1 MKARGGG
8 AVRCNYRVRWHS
20 VMLALLT
27 LLYFPYS
34 RLLVA
39 SDIKPNLNYCSEQ
52 QAQIVA
58 VEGIAEVL
66 RSGERAWKR
75 IVIGDGLCAG
85 DMLRVRVHSRVALRQ
100 KNESMLRLGEKT
112 TVTFAQSEVNSAQR
126 KATLL
131 ELLQGVLHVITRTPE
146 PFEIRTPFMNA
157 GVDGTEFSV
166 AVESDKTHV
175 VVYEGQVT
183 ASNDQGSIVLVD
195 QEAGIAYKDQKPQ
208 KEVIVRSLDAVQW
221 ALYYPAIIDP
231 RVIEQQLPQTLQATV
246 RESLEHYR
254 QGNAFEALAALEALD
269 RNTLGA
275 QLLTYRAG
283 LYLTLGRVAE
293 ARHDIA
299 QALQLQPN
307 DSEAYAL
314 QAIIAVVQ
322 NDKAAALQLAE
333 QAINADR
340 TSPTARLALSYA
352 YQAHFQIEEALG
364 SVEEALR
371 LDGKNALVWA
381 RLSELQMSTGYLDR
395 ALESAQ
401 QAVSLNPNLGKTQ
414 TVLGFAHLLRIDT
427 TKAKATFAKA
437 IQLDQADP
445 MPRLGLGLALIREG
459 QLEAGRI
466 ELEIAASLDP
476 ANSLV
481 RSYLGKAYFEE
492 KRYGLAET
500 QFDLAKARDPNDPTP
515 WFYDAIQK
523 QTQNRP
529 VEALRDIQKSIELNN
544 NRAVYRSKLLL
555 DKDEAARG
563 SSLAR
568 IYDNLGFEKRAIM
581 ETAKSLSHDPANH
594 SAHRFLADAYVNIP
608 RHEVARVSELLQAQ
622 LLQPINVNPVQ
633 PRLAVA
639 DLNIIT
645 GTGPAAL
652 GFNEFAPLTERNKP
666 QVVASGLYGSNSTLG
681 NEVVAS
687 AVYDKASISVGQF
700 HYDTKGFRQ
709 NNDQNHNVYN
719 AFMQYALT
727 PKLNVQTEL
736 RHRDTEH
743 GQLLLDFDRD
753 SPDPNVAKSPLNPNN
768 HFRRAIDEDTARIG
782 ARYAITPHQDFIV
795 STSFADKKEGGKQF
809 GIASLENQPLL
820 QIPINAFHTERNHV
834 YQVESQY
841 QYRDQRFNL
850 IAGGGIYRVNSEIN
864 LAIKLLPP
872 NDPSILC
879 IVNPAI
885 CYSQDLNKEKI
896 NGYLYTNYNL
906 RSNLN
911 ATIGMSYDAHQNP
924 AGPANDYGRFNP
936 KFGLQWDIVS
946 NIRLRLAWFETTKSA
961 LVANQTIEPTQIAG
975 FNQLY
980 DDLAGTKSR
989 RMGIGIDTH
998 YANTIFGGIEI
1009 SQRELEVPLLFS
1021 TKAKTFF
1028 QSHKENLYRS
1038 YLYWPINNQWV
1049 LRGEGQFER
1058 FSRERIVQD
1067 QTVDPLMPHQIDT
1080 LSAPL
1085 SLSYF
1090 GAQGLFS
1097 SLIGTYVNQKIDRE
1111 TASPI
1116 YEGSSRLNIGKEGF
1130 FLVDAVLGFRL
1141 PNRRGILSFEAR
1153 NLLDEQFLYRNAN
1166 FYLSEPTLP
1175 RFLPARTLFLRATL
1189 NF

>member
-1 MKARGGG
+1 MMIYH
-8 AVRCNYRVRWHS
+8 N
-20 VMLALLT
+20 
-27 LLYFPYS
+27 
-34 RLLVA
+34 
-39 SDIKPNLNYCSEQ
+39 KPNLKSLLSFLFLQLFVFFSHKCFAETQLGICKSQSLAQLASVQGELWIDVLGTGQ
-52 QAQIVA
+52 WQLVDQAQLLCEGSRIKVGA
-58 VEGIAEVL
+58 NSRASLLLPNNILLRLDEGTVLTLKGIA
-66 RSGERAWKR
+66 A
-75 IVIGDGLCAG
+75 
-85 DMLRVRVHSRVALRQ
+85 
-100 KNESMLRLGEKT
+100 NEP
-112 TVTFAQSEVNSAQR
+112 
-126 KATLL
+126 TLL
-131 ELLQGVLHVITRTPE
+131 DLLKGFIHFLSRTPTRL
-146 PFEIRTPFMNA
+146 EITTPIANA
-157 GVDGTEFSV
+157 GPEGTEFALKVDDQAASLW
-166 AVESDKTHV
+166 
-175 VVYEGQVT
+175 VYEGSVKFF
-183 ASNDQGSIVLVD
+183 NPQGSL
-195 QEAGIAYKDQKPQ
+195 QLNPGEAAQALLGQAPHTQLDVKP
-208 KEVIVRSLDAVQW
+208 LDAVQW

-231 RVIEQQLPQTLQATV
+231 RVIEQQIPQALQATV
-246 RESLEHYR
+246 PESLEHYR
-254 QGNAFEALAALEALD
+254 QGNAFEALSALETLD
-269 RNTLGA
+269 QNTLSA

-293 ARHDIA
+293 AKHDIA

-322 NDKAAALQLAE
+322 NDKVAALQLAE

-352 YQAHFQIEEALG
+352 YQAHFQIEEALA

-414 TVLGFAHLLRIDT
+414 TVLGFAHLLQIDT
-427 TKAKATFAKA
+427 TQAKATFAKA

-581 ETAKSLSHDPANH
+581 ETAKSLSHDPGNH

-608 RHEVARVSELLQAQ
+608 RHEIARVSELLQAQ

-666 QVVASGLYGSNSTLG
+666 QLVASGLFGSNSTLG

-709 NNDQNHNVYN
+709 
-719 AFMQYALT
+719 
-727 PKLNVQTEL
+727 
-736 RHRDTEH
+736 
-743 GQLLLDFDRD
+743 
-753 SPDPNVAKSPLNPNN
+753 
-768 HFRRAIDEDTARIG
+768 
-782 ARYAITPHQDFIV
+782 
-795 STSFADKKEGGKQF
+795 
-809 GIASLENQPLL
+809 
-820 QIPINAFHTERNHV
+820 
-834 YQVESQY
+834 
-841 QYRDQRFNL
+841 
-850 IAGGGIYRVNSEIN
+850 
-864 LAIKLLPP
+864 
-872 NDPSILC
+872 
-879 IVNPAI
+879 
-885 CYSQDLNKEKI
+885 
-896 NGYLYTNYNL
+896 
-906 RSNLN
+906 
-911 ATIGMSYDAHQNP
+911 
-924 AGPANDYGRFNP
+924 
-936 KFGLQWDIVS
+936 
-946 NIRLRLAWFETTKSA
+946 
-961 LVANQTIEPTQIAG
+961 
-975 FNQLY
+975 
-980 DDLAGTKSR
+980 
-989 RMGIGIDTH
+989 
-998 YANTIFGGIEI
+998 
-1009 SQRELEVPLLFS
+1009 
-1021 TKAKTFF
+1021 
-1028 QSHKENLYRS
+1028 
-1038 YLYWPINNQWV
+1038 
-1049 LRGEGQFER
+1049 
-1058 FSRERIVQD
+1058 
-1067 QTVDPLMPHQIDT
+1067 
-1080 LSAPL
+1080 
-1085 SLSYF
+1085 
-1090 GAQGLFS
+1090 
-1097 SLIGTYVNQKIDRE
+1097 
-1111 TASPI
+1111 
-1116 YEGSSRLNIGKEGF
+1116 
-1130 FLVDAVLGFRL
+1130 
-1141 PNRRGILSFEAR
+1141 
-1153 NLLDEQFLYRNAN
+1153 
-1166 FYLSEPTLP
+1166 
-1175 RFLPARTLFLRATL
+1175 
-1189 NF
+1189 

>member
-166 AVESDKTHV
+166 AVEPDKTQV

-183 ASNDQGSIVLVD
+183 ASNDQGRIVLVD

-208 KEVIVRSLDAVQW
+208 KEVIVRPLDAVQW
-221 ALYYPAIIDP
+221 ALYYPAIIDS
-231 RVIEQQLPQTLQATV
+231 RVIEQQLPQALQATV

-254 QGNAFEALAALEALD
+254 QGNTFEALSALEVLD
-269 RNTLGA
+269 QNTLGA

-283 LYLTLGRVAE
+283 LYLTLGRVVE
-293 ARHDIA
+293 AKHDIA

-322 NDKAAALQLAE
+322 NDKVAALQLAE
-333 QAINADR
+333 QAVNADR

-352 YQAHFQIEEALG
+352 YQAHFQIEEALA

-414 TVLGFAHLLRIDT
+414 TVLGFAHLLQIDT
-427 TKAKATFAKA
+427 TQAKATFAKA

-492 KRYGLAET
+492 KRYSLAGT

-529 VEALRDIQKSIELNN
+529 VEALSDIQKSIELNN

-608 RHEVARVSELLQAQ
+608 RHEIARVSELLQAQ

-645 GTGPAAL
+645 GTGPTAL

-666 QVVASGLYGSNSTLG
+666 QVVASGLFGSNSTLG

-700 HYDTKGFRQ
+700 HYDTKGFQQ
-709 NNDQNHNVYN
+709 NNAQTHNVYN
-719 AFMQYALT
+719 AFMQYAVT
-727 PKLNVQTEL
+727 PKLNVQAEL
-736 RHRDTEH
+736 RTRGTEH

-753 SPDPNVAKSPLNPNN
+753 SPDPNVARNPLNPNN
-768 HFRRAIDEDTARIG
+768 RYRRDLDEDTARMG
-782 ARYAITPHQDFIV
+782 ARYAISPQQDFIV
-795 STSFADKKEGGKQF
+795 STSFADRKDGLIQP
-809 GIASLENQPLL
+809 GIAFIAGQLVG
-820 QIPINAFHTERNHV
+820 FDTMERNRM

-850 IAGGGIYRVNSEIN
+850 IAGGGIYQVNSN
-864 LAIKLLPP
+864 AHVATRLLPP
-872 NDPSILC
+872 GDPSIFC
-879 IVNPAI
+879 INFPTS
-885 CYSQDLNKEKI
+885 CFSQDSNREKV

-911 ATIGMSYDAHQNP
+911 ATMGFSYDSHRNP
-924 AGPANDYGRFNP
+924 VGSIDYGRFNP
-936 KFGLQWDIVS
+936 KFGLQWDVVS
-946 NIRLRLAWFETTKSA
+946 NVRFRLAWFETTKST
-961 LVANQTIEPTQIAG
+961 LVTNQTIEPTQIAG

-980 DDLAGTKSR
+980 DDPTGTKSR
-989 RMGIGIDTH
+989 RMGLGVDAH
-998 YANTIFGGIEI
+998 YANTVFGGFEI
-1009 SQRELEVPLLFS
+1009 SQRDLEVPGVLS
-1021 TKAKTFF
+1021 DASGSITFF
-1028 QSHKENLYRS
+1028 QQQKENLYRS

-1049 LRGEGQFER
+1049 LRGEGQLER
-1058 FSRERIVQD
+1058 FSRER
-1067 QTVDPLMPHQIDT
+1067 TVKDFTIDALSPHQIDT

-1085 SLSYF
+1085 SISYF

-1097 SLIGTYVNQKIDRE
+1097 SLIGTYVSQKVDRE
-1111 TASPI
+1111 LTSAI
-1116 YEGSSRLNIGKEGF
+1116 YSGSAKQNEGKDGF

-1141 PNRRGILSFEAR
+1141 PKRRGAVSIEAR

-1175 RFLPARTLFLRATL
+1175 RFLPARTLLVRATF

>member
-1 MKARGGG
+1 MMIS
-8 AVRCNYRVRWHS
+8 YRKLCSKSLLSFLFLQLFVFFSHKCFAETQLGICKSQSLAQLAS
-20 VMLALLT
+20 VQGELWIDVLGTGQWQLVDQMQPLCEGSRIKVSANSRASLLLPNNILLRLDEGTVLT
-27 LLYFPYS
+27 L
-34 RLLVA
+34 
-39 SDIKPNLNYCSEQ
+39 K
-52 QAQIVA
+52 
-58 VEGIAEVL
+58 GIA
-66 RSGERAWKR
+66 A
-75 IVIGDGLCAG
+75 
-85 DMLRVRVHSRVALRQ
+85 
-100 KNESMLRLGEKT
+100 NEP
-112 TVTFAQSEVNSAQR
+112 
-126 KATLL
+126 TLL
-131 ELLQGVLHVITRTPE
+131 DLLKGFIHFLSRTPTRL
-146 PFEIRTPFMNA
+146 EITTPIANA
-157 GVDGTEFSV
+157 GPEGTEFALKVDDQAASLW
-166 AVESDKTHV
+166 
-175 VVYEGQVT
+175 VYEGSVKF
-183 ASNDQGSIVLVD
+183 SNPQGSL
-195 QEAGIAYKDQKPQ
+195 QLNPGEAAQALLGQAPHTQLDVKP
-208 KEVIVRSLDAVQW
+208 LDAVQW

-246 RESLEHYR
+246 RESLEYYR
-254 QGNAFEALAALEALD
+254 QGNTFEALSALEALD
-269 RNTLGA
+269 QNTLSA

-283 LYLTLGRVAE
+283 LYLTLGRVTE

-333 QAINADR
+333 QAINVDR

-352 YQAHFQIEEALG
+352 YQAHFQIEEALA

-414 TVLGFAHLLRIDT
+414 TVLGFAHLLQIDT
-427 TKAKATFAKA
+427 SKAKATFTKA

-500 QFDLAKARDPNDPTP
+500 QFDLAKERDPNDPTP

-581 ETAKSLSHDPANH
+581 ETAKSLSHDPGNH

-608 RHEVARVSELLQAQ
+608 RHEIARVSELLQAQ

-645 GTGPAAL
+645 GTGPTAL

-666 QVVASGLYGSNSTLG
+666 QLVASGLFGSNSTLG

-700 HYDTKGFRQ
+700 HSDTKGFRQ

-727 PKLNVQTEL
+727 PKFNVQTEL

-743 GQLLLDFDRD
+743 GQLLLDFNRD
-753 SPDPNVAKSPLNPNN
+753 SPDIRVATDPKAINN
-768 HFRRAIDEDTARIG
+768 RYRRDLEEDTARIG
-782 ARYAITPHQDFIV
+782 ARYAISPKQDII
-795 STSFADKKEGGKQF
+795 TSAIYIDRKEFLDNYRTSDANNILALHDQGYQ
-809 GIASLENQPLL
+809 
-820 QIPINAFHTERNHV
+820 TEA
-834 YQVESQY
+834 QY
-841 QYRDQRFNL
+841 QYRGDHVNL
-850 IAGGGIYRVNSEIN
+850 VMGGGIYQIDFSRDRSLKKIADNTVGPCAANPINCSQEFQKERVNGY
-864 LAIKLLPP
+864 
-872 NDPSILC
+872 
-879 IVNPAI
+879 V
-885 CYSQDLNKEKI
+885 YS
-896 NGYLYTNYNL
+896 NYNL
-906 RSNLN
+906 RSNVNVTFGL
-911 ATIGMSYDAHQNP
+911 SYDSYSNSSTDS
-924 AGPANDYGRFNP
+924 GNRVNP
-936 KFGLQWDIVS
+936 KFGLQWDILD
-946 NIRLRLAWFETTKSA
+946 NIRLRIAWIETVKSS
-961 LVANQTIEPTQIAG
+961 LVANQTIEPTQVAG
-975 FNQLY
+975 FNQFF
-980 DDLAGTKSR
+980 DDINGTRSR
-989 RMGIGIDTH
+989 RMGLGIDTH
-998 YANTIFGGIEI
+998 FAKTIYWGGEI
-1009 SQRELEVPLLFS
+1009 SRRDLSVPIVNLS
-1021 TKAKTFF
+1021 DNE
-1028 QSHKENLYRS
+1028 QKENLYRT
-1038 YLYWPINNQWV
+1038 YLYWPMSNQWV
-1049 LRGEGQFER
+1049 LRGEAQLEQ
-1058 FSRERIVQD
+1058 FSRAKLSTE
-1067 QTVDPLMPHQIDT
+1067 PHQIDT
-1080 LSAPL
+1080 LSAPV
-1085 SLSYF
+1085 SFSYF
-1090 GAQGLFS
+1090 GTQGLFS
-1097 SLIGTYVNQKIDRE
+1097 SLIGTYVSQKLDRDIP
-1111 TASPI
+1111 SPI
-1116 YEGSSRLNIGKEGF
+1116 YPGSKRDNEGRDGF
-1130 FLVDAVLGFRL
+1130 FLVDAVVGFRL
-1141 PNRRGILSFEAR
+1141 PKRRGMVSIEAR

-1166 FYLSEPTLP
+1166 FSTAEAVLP
-1175 RFLPARTLFLRATL
+1175 RFLPARTMLLRLTL

>member
-1 MKARGGG
+1 
-8 AVRCNYRVRWHS
+8 
-20 VMLALLT
+20 
-27 LLYFPYS
+27 
-34 RLLVA
+34 RLE
-39 SDIKPNLNYCSEQ
+39 ITTP
-52 QAQIVA
+52 
-58 VEGIAEVL
+58 IA
-66 RSGERAWKR
+66 
-75 IVIGDGLCAG
+75 
-85 DMLRVRVHSRVALRQ
+85 
-100 KNESMLRLGEKT
+100 
-112 TVTFAQSEVNSAQR
+112 
-126 KATLL
+126 
-131 ELLQGVLHVITRTPE
+131 
-146 PFEIRTPFMNA
+146 NA
-157 GVDGTEFSV
+157 GPEGTEFALKVDDQAASLW
-166 AVESDKTHV
+166 
-175 VVYEGQVT
+175 VYEGSVKFF
-183 ASNDQGSIVLVD
+183 NPQGSL
-195 QEAGIAYKDQKPQ
+195 QLNPGEAAQALLGQAPHTQLDVKP
-208 KEVIVRSLDAVQW
+208 LDAVQW

-231 RVIEQQLPQTLQATV
+231 RVIEQQIPQALQATV
-246 RESLEHYR
+246 PESLEHYR
-254 QGNAFEALAALEALD
+254 QGNAFEALSALETLD
-269 RNTLGA
+269 QNTLSA

-293 ARHDIA
+293 AKHDIA

-322 NDKAAALQLAE
+322 NDKVAALQLAE

-352 YQAHFQIEEALG
+352 YQAHFQIEEALA

-414 TVLGFAHLLRIDT
+414 TVLGFAHLLQIDT
-427 TKAKATFAKA
+427 TQAKATFAKA

-581 ETAKSLSHDPANH
+581 ETAKSLSHDPGNH

-608 RHEVARVSELLQAQ
+608 RHEIARVSELLQAQ

-666 QVVASGLYGSNSTLG
+666 QLVASGLFGSNSTLG

-727 PKLNVQTEL
+727 PKLNVQAEL

-743 GQLLLDFDRD
+743 GNLFLDFDRD
-753 SPDPNVAKSPLNPNN
+753 SPDPNVAKDPLSTNN
-768 HFRRAIDEDTARIG
+768 RYRRNINEDIARFG
-782 ARYAITPHQDFIV
+782 ARYAISPKQDFIV
-795 STSFADKKEGGKQF
+795 SGIYAHRKDNLQDFAKLGIDFFEGSHDQNYQGEFQY
-809 GIASLENQPLL
+809 LLRENNYN
-820 QIPINAFHTERNHV
+820 IV
-834 YQVESQY
+834 
-841 QYRDQRFNL
+841 
-850 IAGGGIYRVNSEIN
+850 AGGGIYQVDVNRKQFIKQLQDSAERCDMPNSNVICDIN
-864 LAIKLLPP
+864 FSRK
-872 NDPSILC
+872 
-879 IVNPAI
+879 
-885 CYSQDLNKEKI
+885 KI
-896 NGYLYTNYNL
+896 NGYL
-906 RSNLN
+906 
-911 ATIGMSYDAHQNP
+911 
-924 AGPANDYGRFNP
+924 
-936 KFGLQWDIVS
+936 
-946 NIRLRLAWFETTKSA
+946 
-961 LVANQTIEPTQIAG
+961 
-975 FNQLY
+975 
-980 DDLAGTKSR
+980 
-989 RMGIGIDTH
+989 
-998 YANTIFGGIEI
+998 
-1009 SQRELEVPLLFS
+1009 
-1021 TKAKTFF
+1021 
-1028 QSHKENLYRS
+1028 
-1038 YLYWPINNQWV
+1038 
-1049 LRGEGQFER
+1049 
-1058 FSRERIVQD
+1058 
-1067 QTVDPLMPHQIDT
+1067 
-1080 LSAPL
+1080 
-1085 SLSYF
+1085 
-1090 GAQGLFS
+1090 
-1097 SLIGTYVNQKIDRE
+1097 
-1111 TASPI
+1111 
-1116 YEGSSRLNIGKEGF
+1116 
-1130 FLVDAVLGFRL
+1130 
-1141 PNRRGILSFEAR
+1141 
-1153 NLLDEQFLYRNAN
+1153 
-1166 FYLSEPTLP
+1166 
-1175 RFLPARTLFLRATL
+1175 
-1189 NF
+1189 

>member
-1 MKARGGG
+1 MMIYH
-8 AVRCNYRVRWHS
+8 N
-20 VMLALLT
+20 
-27 LLYFPYS
+27 
-34 RLLVA
+34 
-39 SDIKPNLNYCSEQ
+39 KPNLKSLLSFLFLQLFVFFSHKCFAETQLGICKSQSLAQLASVQGELWIDVLGTGQ
-52 QAQIVA
+52 WQLVDQAQLLCEGSRIKVGA
-58 VEGIAEVL
+58 NSRASLLLPNNILLRLDEGTVLTLKGIA
-66 RSGERAWKR
+66 A
-75 IVIGDGLCAG
+75 
-85 DMLRVRVHSRVALRQ
+85 
-100 KNESMLRLGEKT
+100 NEP
-112 TVTFAQSEVNSAQR
+112 
-126 KATLL
+126 TLL
-131 ELLQGVLHVITRTPE
+131 DLLKGFIHFLSRTPTRL
-146 PFEIRTPFMNA
+146 EITTPIANA
-157 GVDGTEFSV
+157 GPEGTEFALKVDDQAASLW
-166 AVESDKTHV
+166 
-175 VVYEGQVT
+175 VYEGSVKFF
-183 ASNDQGSIVLVD
+183 NPQGSL
-195 QEAGIAYKDQKPQ
+195 QLNPGEAAQALLGQAPHTQLDVKP
-208 KEVIVRSLDAVQW
+208 LDAVQW

-254 QGNAFEALAALEALD
+254 QGNTFEALAALETLD
-269 RNTLGA
+269 QNTLSA

-299 QALQLQPN
+299 QTLQLQPN

-314 QAIIAVVQ
+314 QAIITVVQ
-322 NDKAAALQLAE
+322 NDKVAALQLAE

-352 YQAHFQIEEALG
+352 YQAHFQIEEALA

-414 TVLGFAHLLRIDT
+414 TVLGFAHLLQIDT
-427 TKAKATFAKA
+427 TQAKATFTKA

-581 ETAKSLSHDPANH
+581 ETAKSLSHDPGNH

-608 RHEVARVSELLQAQ
+608 RHEIARVSELLQAQ

-666 QVVASGLYGSNSTLG
+666 QVVASGLFGSNSTLG

-709 NNDQNHNVYN
+709 NNDQTHNVYN

-727 PKLNVQTEL
+727 PKLNVQAEL
-736 RHRDTEH
+736 RTRGTEH
-743 GQLLLDFDRD
+743 GDLIMDFGRQG
-753 SPDPNVAKSPLNPNN
+753 DPTDPPNFTRN
-768 HFRRAIDEDTARIG
+768 RRALNEDIARVG
-782 ARYAITPHQDFIV
+782 ARYAISPKQDVLFSGQYVNRDENLKFFSSDDI
-795 STSFADKKEGGKQF
+795 TSKIKDEGYQTE
-809 GIASLENQPLL
+809 AQHLL
-820 QIPINAFHTERNHV
+820 RGTF
-834 YQVESQY
+834 
-841 QYRDQRFNL
+841 FNL
-850 IAGGGIYRVNSEIN
+850 VSGLGAYRTDVNNIRHVDFTRRDGEACKSSRLN
-864 LAIKLLPP
+864 NDFCDPDLPGFTR
-872 NDPSILC
+872 
-879 IVNPAI
+879 
-885 CYSQDLNKEKI
+885 ERT
-896 NGYLYTNYNL
+896 NGYVYANVSHLKNMNWTFGL
-906 RSNLN
+906 
-911 ATIGMSYDAHQNP
+911 SYDAYKEFRDFDVNSL
-924 AGPANDYGRFNP
+924 NP
-936 KFGLQWDIVS
+936 KFGLQA
-946 NIRLRLAWFETTKSA
+946 NITNFLRLRLAWFETVKSA
-961 LVANQTIEPTQIAG
+961 LIANQTLEPTQIAG
-975 FNQLY
+975 FNQFF
-980 DDLAGTKSR
+980 DDVNGTKSQR
-989 RMGIGIDTH
+989 KGIGLDANFTKDLYSGVEYSERDLEAPQFNGPGRTTQRIPNSIYTLSSIDKQH
-998 YANTIFGGIEI
+998 EK
-1009 SQRELEVPLLFS
+1009 LFR
-1021 TKAKTFF
+1021 T
-1028 QSHKENLYRS
+1028 
-1038 YLYWPINNQWV
+1038 YLYWLPISNWVVRSEFQYEHFERDQAKTPPLEVNRINTLSTPIN
-1049 LRGEGQFER
+1049 
-1058 FSRERIVQD
+1058 I
-1067 QTVDPLMPHQIDT
+1067 
-1080 LSAPL
+1080 
-1085 SLSYF
+1085 SYF
-1090 GAQGLFS
+1090 DPSGLFAGMTTTFVLQDIERS
-1097 SLIGTYVNQKIDRE
+1097 AANLPEDQRNSAK
-1111 TASPI
+1111 
-1116 YEGSSRLNIGKEGF
+1116 LNAGMDSF
-1130 FLVDAVLGFRL
+1130 FLWDTVLGFRM
-1141 PNRRGILSFEAR
+1141 PNRRGVLSLEGR
-1153 NLLDEQFLYRNAN
+1153 NLLDQDFLYRSIN
-1166 FYLSEPTLP
+1166 FQQSEAIAS
-1175 RFLPARTLFLRATL
+1175 RFIPSRTIFLRLTL